1 MDLKESH
8 FSRYF
13 PENCFLIF
21 LFFFLISM
29 FIIFWL
35 KYFDFWSWLGNKNQ
49 SISQISEMIKWSYS
63 YRQKSSWIWGLI
75 FFLYLVVV
83 WHHHED
89 DFLRFPTIF
98 TLSSGQWW
106 SATLPESIIS
116 SSFCCFLLT
125 IKNQDYGVRFSF
137 TSLISS
143 WYHFKAVCCMI
154 IQQLPSYSS
163 LSLGLRRTTS
173 NSWGSWYEFGYHI
186 IPNSCIII
194 AENYS
199 LLPNLVHFEHSE
211 CRQHYW
217 AQFQLGK
224 PFKKTKFAFK
234 IGISWFAA

>member
-1 MDLKESH
+1 MGPYF
-8 FSRYF
+8 FSILGCCLAPSWRWFPAFPHYF
-13 PENCFLIF
+13 YFIF
-21 LFFFLISM
+21 RS
-29 FIIFWL
+29 
-35 KYFDFWSWLGNKNQ
+35 
-49 SISQISEMIKWSYS
+49 
-63 YRQKSSWIWGLI
+63 
-75 FFLYLVVV
+75 VVICHPP
-83 WHHHED
+83 W
-89 DFLRFPTIF
+89 
-98 TLSSGQWW
+98 
-106 SATLPESIIS
+106 IIS

-125 IKNQDYGVRFSF
+125 IKNQGYGVRFSF

-199 LLPNLVHFEHSE
+199 LLPNLAHFEHSE